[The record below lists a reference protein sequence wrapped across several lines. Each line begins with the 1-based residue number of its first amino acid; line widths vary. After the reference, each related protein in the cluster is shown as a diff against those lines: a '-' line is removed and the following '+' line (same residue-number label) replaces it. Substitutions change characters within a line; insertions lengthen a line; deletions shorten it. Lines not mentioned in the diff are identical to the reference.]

1 MALTTIN
8 SSGIKDDSLVN
19 ADIKSDAAIAGSKLV
34 AATTSVS
41 GSMSAADK
49 TKLDGV
55 ATSATANPSAPAL
68 TGSTN
73 NTICTVT
80 GANAIQGEANLTFDG
95 TNLSLTGEFDL
106 SGDIRISDTI
116 KHTGDVDTKI
126 RFPAADTFS
135 VEAGA
140 VEKLRIEG
148 DYAGTVDV
156 KGIPAHLRL
165 YSQRDTDDWDAT
177 DPIGKLD
184 YYVGSDT
191 SNNLPY
197 NAGFIHCLNE
207 TDNANEP
214 SGALVFGTSTA
225 NASGGAVERL
235 RIDSSG
241 KVGVN
246 EDSPDTSLHVKVT
259 STEGIRLE
267 RNGGAISELVND
279 TDLST
284 LGTTNNFNLAFK
296 TNNIERARV
305 LTDGGFKINDGD
317 LVIGTAGHGIDF
329 SATSHASG
337 MASETL
343 DSYEEGT
350 FTPAIL
356 FDVGG
361 SNIGYS
367 SRSGTY
373 TIVGRV
379 CTINY
384 LITGITGVGDGAANY
399 FARLA
404 LPFTG
409 ISGTGQETK
418 VRQWNSG
425 DEEWWVSVGGTN
437 PVFFDGHA
445 NASYARGNDVNG
457 RTLSGTYTY
466 FIS

>member
-1 MALTTIN
+1 MALTQI
-8 SSGIKDDSLVN
+8 SSDGIENDSIVN
-19 ADIKSDAAIAGSKLV
+19 ADIKSDAAIALSKL
-34 AATTSVS
+34 AST
-41 GSMSAADK
+41 
-49 TKLDGV
+49 
-55 ATSATANPSAPAL
+55 PAVL

-165 YSQRDTDDWDAT
+165 YSQRNTDDWDAT

-241 KVGVN
+241 R
-246 EDSPDTSLHVKVT
+246 L
-259 STEGIRLE
+259 GI
-267 RNGGAISELVND
+267 
-279 TDLST
+279 
-284 LGTTNNFNLAFK
+284 GTTSPGQPLHLKAASNATTLIQ
-296 TNNIERARV
+296 IEASP
-305 LTDGGFKINDGD
+305 TGD
-317 LVIGTAGHGIDF
+317 GTAGFIGCIAGANNLNNGSLAGELALRGSSGISF
-329 SATSHASG
+329 SGNEGSATQVRINQHGLLFGSDTAS
-337 MASETL
+337 ANAL
-343 DSYEEGT
+343 DDYEEGT
-350 FTPAIL
+350 YTATL
-356 FDVGG
+356 TCLT
-361 SNIGYS
+361 
-367 SRSGTY
+367 SGTITVNSSNDQLYY
-373 TIVGRV
+373 TKIGRV
-379 CTINY
+379 VY
-384 LITGITGVGDGAANY
+384 VTGRISVSAVSSPNGVQLRLNLPIVSAAGTEESGRVIGWVQVQGAAKDVQDYTSQPTAGGNTY
-399 FARLA
+399 IQIGFSDNTI
-404 LPFTG
+404 FTG
-409 ISGTGQETK
+409 DICGDINTSTK
-418 VRQWNSG
+418 I
-425 DEEWWVSVGGTN
+425 
-437 PVFFDGHA
+437 A
-445 NASYARGNDVNG
+445 VNFHYV
-457 RTLSGTYTY
+457 T
-466 FIS
+466 